1 MKIFTLSLLAAT
13 LLFSCQ
19 EEASV
24 NNANEDIYK
33 KRQERRININENF
46 ANNGENQ
53 NQVTTQ
59 QVPFD
64 LGISAVLW
72 AGALAAIRTDRKRR
86 LAEKQL

>member
-1 MKIFTLSLLAAT
+1 MKIFTLCLLAST

-19 EEASV
+19 DEASV
-24 NNANEDIYK
+24 NSANEDIYK
-33 KRQERRININENF
+33 KRTERKININENF

-64 LGISAVLW
+64 LGISAVLG
-72 AGALAAIRTDRKRR
+72 AGALAAIRTARKRR
-86 LAEKQL
+86 LAEK